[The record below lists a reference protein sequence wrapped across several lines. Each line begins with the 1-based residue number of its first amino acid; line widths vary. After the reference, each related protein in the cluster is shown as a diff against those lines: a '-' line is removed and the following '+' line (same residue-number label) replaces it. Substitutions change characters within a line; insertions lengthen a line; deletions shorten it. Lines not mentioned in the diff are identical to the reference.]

1 MNKHT
6 DNPSTESFNT
16 ISDFLSAF
24 APEVSGRSSDAVT
37 PELEEKL
44 QSLAAGKLSEDE
56 GRDVSRELLANEN
69 AMQTL
74 SGLISQPA

>member
-1 MNKHT
+1 MKNHSEI
-6 DNPSTESFNT
+6 PSTQGFNT

-37 PELEEKL
+37 PELQEKL
-44 QSLAAGKLSEDE
+44 ASLAAGKLSEDE
-56 GRDVSRELLANEN
+56 SRTISRELLANEN

-74 SGLISQPA
+74 AGLISKDA